1 MSVTGAIVTYGVV
14 WWLIFFMV
22 LPFGARPLE
31 RPERGHAES
40 APAQPRLLLKAAITT
55 VLAGLATWGIAWLID
70 SGLISLRPGD

>member
-22 LPFGARPLE
+22 LPFGARPVE
-31 RPERGHAES
+31 RPERGHVES
-40 APAQPRLLLKAAITT
+40 APAHPRLLLKAAITT
-55 VLAGLATWGIAWLID
+55 ALAGLATWGIAWVID